1 LRASRIDAYGG
12 EGGKVAVTVK
22 DVEQAAEPAKGT
34 AGVVV
39 SDPDAPHPEIS
50 PPDVPSSDGR
60 RSRWTE
66 HRRARREELTAAAVE
81 AVRLAGPHFA
91 VDDVARSAGVS
102 KTVIYRY
109 FSDKDELVDA
119 VLQRISG
126 VVLVPR
132 LLGELVREH
141 GDDRARLHAVI
152 AAFVALIEEEPA
164 LYRFAYAHA
173 GRSGRTDLV
182 AATERQIAEALAVRI
197 AERLAAAGRPTS
209 PAATWAYGVVGMV
222 QLAAHWWSGA
232 RTVPAAELVDEL
244 TALAHDGMGAL
255 LPPPVG

>member
-1 LRASRIDAYGG
+1 
-12 EGGKVAVTVK
+12 VTVK
-22 DVEQAAEPAKGT
+22 VVEQAAHPVKGT
-34 AGVVV
+34 ADV
-39 SDPDAPHPEIS
+39 ALTRA
-50 PPDVPSSDGR
+50 DVPSPDGR

-81 AVRLAGPHFA
+81 AVRLAGPAFA

-132 LLGELVREH
+132 LLGELARDH
-141 GDDRARLHAVI
+141 ADDRARLHAVV
-152 AAFVALIEEEPA
+152 AAFVALIEEEPE
-164 LYRFAYAHA
+164 LYHFAYAHA
-173 GRSGRTDLV
+173 GRSGRSGRTDLV

-197 AERLAAAGRPTS
+197 AERLAEAGQSTTA
-209 PAATWAYGVVGMV
+209 AATWAYGVVGMV
-222 QLAAHWWSGA
+222 QLAAHWWAAA
-232 RTVPAAELVDEL
+232 RTVPAPELVDQL
-244 TALAHDGMGAL
+244 TALAHDGLGAL
-255 LPPPVG
+255 LPPLAT

>member
-1 LRASRIDAYGG
+1 M
-12 EGGKVAVTVK
+12 TVK
-22 DVEQAAEPAKGT
+22 DVQPVADPAKRT
-34 AGVVV
+34 ADLTL
-39 SDPDAPHPEIS
+39 SAE
-50 PPDVPSSDGR
+50 DVPSPDGR

-119 VLQRISG
+119 VLQRISD
-126 VVLVPR
+126 VVLLPP
-132 LLGELVREH
+132 LLGELGRDHASE
-141 GDDRARLHAVI
+141 RARLHAVV
-152 AAFVALIEEEPA
+152 AAFVAIIEDEPA
-164 LYRFAYAHA
+164 LYRFAYAHV

-182 AATERQIAEALAVRI
+182 AATERQIAEALAAGM
-197 AERLAAAGRPTS
+197 AERLAEAGRPTS
-209 PAATWAYGVVGMV
+209 PAATWAYGIVGMV

-232 RTVPAAELVDEL
+232 RSVPAPELVEQL
-244 TALAHDGMGAL
+244 TALADGGLSTL
-255 LPPPVG
+255 LPPPGSRPVEHQGPGA

>member
-1 LRASRIDAYGG
+1 
-12 EGGKVAVTVK
+12 
-22 DVEQAAEPAKGT
+22 
-34 AGVVV
+34 V
-39 SDPDAPHPEIS
+39 SAT
-50 PPDVPSSDGR
+50 DGR

-66 HRRARREELTAAAVE
+66 HRRARREELVAAAVE
-81 AVRLAGPHFA
+81 AVREAGPDFA
-91 VDDVARSAGVS
+91 VDDVARQAQVS

-109 FSDKDELVDA
+109 FSDKDELIDA
-119 VLQRISG
+119 VLERISG
-126 VVLVPR
+126 AVLLPR
-132 LLGELVREH
+132 LLGELAVDRP
-141 GDDRARLHAVI
+141 DDRDRLHAVI